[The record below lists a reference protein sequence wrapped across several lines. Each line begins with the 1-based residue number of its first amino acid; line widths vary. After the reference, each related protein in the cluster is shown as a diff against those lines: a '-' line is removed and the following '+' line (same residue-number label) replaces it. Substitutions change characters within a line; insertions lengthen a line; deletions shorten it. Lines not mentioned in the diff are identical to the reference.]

1 MSTALLAIDVG
12 GSTSR
17 ALLVDRAGTCLGR
30 GRNMGGNPAS
40 NTPAEAAAAIISA
53 VEQALAAA
61 GGPLDIGVALIA
73 LAGPRAHVDDKRLD
87 TAFRAMGLRGPLL
100 FAGDLQAMLAS
111 VSAAENGYC
120 IVAGT
125 GAGAV
130 RIRAGAIDRVADA
143 VGWLLGDLG
152 SGYWLGHQ
160 AAIAVAADLDGR
172 GPATALTPVV
182 LGALGLELSE
192 ARAHDSRP
200 LALRALIDAVYAGR
214 PIALARFAPLV
225 VAARGDGVADR
236 LLAEAEA
243 YLLADFER
251 VFDPQMPGPVA
262 LGGGIIAHLGG
273 LGAAVSGVLAA
284 AGHVPD
290 IRLAGDGSVGAV
302 VLAMRALGQPVDE
315 ALVKHIAA
323 SVAARG

>member
-30 GRNMGGNPAS
+30 GRNLGGNPAS
-40 NTPAEAAAAIISA
+40 NTPADAAGAIISA
-53 VEQALAAA
+53 VAAA
-61 GGPLDIGVALIA
+61 RAEADGPLAIEVALIA
-73 LAGPRAHVDDKRLD
+73 LAGPRAHVDTARLE
-87 TAFRAMGLRGPLL
+87 TAFRDMGLTGPLL

-111 VSAAENGYC
+111 VTAAESGYC

-152 SGYWLGHQ
+152 SGYWLGPQ

-290 IRLAGDGSVGAV
+290 IRRAGDGSVGAV